1 MLTTHSVNL
10 LYPGV
15 NLLKKLWDLWRQLS
29 VNGLIASC
37 ICLVYVVSYLFVVCV
52 VHWLHVQI
60 QCATH
65 KNKSKR
71 DHANCA
77 TCHVR
82 THESTTNSHAPC
94 WLYVVFAVHVAWTFC
109 CANKHIDSRDRI
121 GVRRDHKHIHC
132 LTCIV
137 FVVTTSVLID
147 VSIWPFFC
155 LCWRGASMFLDS
167 VLKFY
172 FPVSVRIAFACC
184 SVASNMLIGVFT
196 PCDHKHVDWL
206 SHIAFCCGYVTL
218 RIWRGPNRN
227 PAMHPGLQ
235 EYKHG
240 FDVVTYVNMRTY
252 PSCRRQG
259 GTAYQT
265 ECQVRPRSKT
275 KSVFA
280 ACTKISLWDPWRWIW
295 WRITSTTIWSGYARR
310 WWRESRVARKPNT
323 QVMLGC
329 ESKSEVLHV
338 RTSTTGHGWHQGA
351 SPLSTPTTIISCDF
365 VLLLHYLACD

>member
-1 MLTTHSVNL
+1 MAWLRCAFAWCMWCRIFLLCVLYIDCMCKYSVQHTKTKTNETTPAVQHVMYARTRARRIHMLAVCRVRSACCVDFL
-10 LYPGV
+10 LCSKAHWFTWSYWCSSWPQAYSLPYLHCI
-15 NLLKKLWDLWRQLS
+15 LLWPQAYW
-29 VNGLIASC
+29 
-37 ICLVYVVSYLFVVCV
+37 
-52 VHWLHVQI
+52 
-60 QCATH
+60 
-65 KNKSKR
+65 
-71 DHANCA
+71 
-77 TCHVR
+77 
-82 THESTTNSHAPC
+82 
-94 WLYVVFAVHVAWTFC
+94 
-109 CANKHIDSRDRI
+109 
-121 GVRRDHKHIHC
+121 
-132 LTCIV
+132 LTCRYG
-137 FVVTTSVLID
+137 
-147 VSIWPFFC
+147 FFC
-155 LCWRGASMFLDS
+155 VCWRGASMFLDS

-218 RIWRGPNRN
+218 RIWRGPNPN

-235 EYKHG
+235 DANHG
-240 FDVVTYVNMRTY
+240 SDFVTCVNMRNYPTY
-252 PSCRRQG
+252 RRQR

-265 ECQVRPRSKT
+265 ECQVRRRSKT

-280 ACTKISLWDPWRWIW
+280 ACRKICLWGPWWWIW
-295 WRITSTTIWSGYARR
+295 WRITTIRNGYARR
-310 WWRESRVARKPNT
+310 WWWESRVARKPNT
-323 QVMLGC
+323 RAMLGC